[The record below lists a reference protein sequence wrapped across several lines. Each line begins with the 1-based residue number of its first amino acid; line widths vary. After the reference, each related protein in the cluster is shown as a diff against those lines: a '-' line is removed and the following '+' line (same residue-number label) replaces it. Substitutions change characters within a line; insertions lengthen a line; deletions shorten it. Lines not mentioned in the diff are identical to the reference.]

1 MLKIFSETEQL
12 QGALDDAI
20 PERNWLRI
28 LEVFVPTG
36 VADNLQIQEMSG
48 LDRNRLRRF
57 LEKMEQSALG
67 LPPVL
72 EVLET
77 TARRINIHGRPP
89 KIYLLGKSGADLLQA
104 NGYENVRPCALKN
117 EIAVSHA
124 LAMLSLHHAAQ
135 QAGCLVKTD
144 QNLSYGNSG
153 QVLRPDHQLALPDG
167 DQALYEIE
175 QDADRKLIPRIFESL
190 KNKQAFF
197 QTEQSKA
204 FLPEVRMVLNLEY
217 GQRWNR
223 TLNIWR
229 EACKLVVEQ
238 TKLPLGFKLLAIPI
252 LEFLRTPEWDVELSP
267 RWQDV
272 TAPAKKRSLPEKD
285 NQGEVEEIAALGMTH
300 NIVDDCILLAAL
312 KYDFIVHK
320 LPDLPE
326 PELKLFKLAHLIYTA
341 ADTPDSDFYTQMA
354 PRYASIYLLKRYLE
368 IHPDLVVNLR
378 KAIHS
383 GRGRMYWS
391 PKTILHRMQMV
402 INTFMAYYGF
412 YAGGNLRVMPT
423 ADPEEGASQFGIH
436 VDVPNLYLSENFQT
450 AREIKHGLA
459 WMIWAFF
466 EYGTELGLGRPE
478 FW

>member
-1 MLKIFSETEQL
+1 MLKSFSETEQL

-36 VADNLQIQEMSG
+36 VADNLQIQEISG

-72 EVLET
+72 ETLET
-77 TARRINIHGRPP
+77 SARRINIHGRPP
-89 KIYLLGKSGADLLQA
+89 KIYLLGKSGAALLQA
-104 NGYENVRPCALKN
+104 NGYENVRQCALKN

-135 QAGCLVKTD
+135 QAGCLVQTD
-144 QNLSYGNSG
+144 QNLSYGNNG

-175 QDADRKLIPRIFESL
+175 QDADRKLVSRILESL

-197 QTEQSKA
+197 QTEESKA

-223 TLNIWR
+223 TLNVWR
-229 EACKLVVEQ
+229 EACKLVAEQ

-285 NQGEVEEIAALGMTH
+285 NQDEVEEIATLGITH
-300 NIVDDCILLAAL
+300 SIAEDCILLEAL
-312 KYDFIVHK
+312 KQDYVANK
-320 LPDLPE
+320 LHELPK
-326 PELKLFKLAHLIYTA
+326 PELKLFELARVIYFA
-341 ADTPDSDFYTQMA
+341 REVSWMA
-354 PRYASIYLLKRYLE
+354 PPYTSIYLFKCYLE
-368 IHPDLVVNLR
+368 LHPDLVTNLR

-412 YAGGNLRVMPT
+412 RVSNSFQIFAT
-423 ADPEEGASQFGIH
+423 VEPEEGTSQFSVKVEVLYEH
-436 VDVPNLYLSENFQT
+436 LSSDYVEAVDTQKS
-450 AREIKHGLA
+450 LA
-459 WMIWAFF
+459 WMLWALF
-466 EYGTELGLGRPE
+466 EYGAELGLGKPE